1 MFKKKNRYRPLYKQ
15 FLKLRENVLEK
26 KKILKFQRVKWKAFI
41 AQYRKKLKRY
51 KKFKPYDQTQY
62 LVSKFPNRGTS
73 YKKRYRNSLNASK
86 KFRLFYGGLSKKY
99 VKKQI
104 KFLLKKNTEK
114 KNSKNWNLLFLKQF
128 ENRLDNILY
137 KSKFSLSL
145 RNARQLI
152 LHGKVFVNN
161 KSIRIPSYIVKQGDL
176 IKIDPKYSFLIEE
189 NLRSINLWTIPPK
202 HLTINYKTLEIIV
215 GNTNH
220 LNSAVNFPFHLNL
233 ERIIVGYY
241 RH

>member
-1 MFKKKNRYRPLYKQ
+1 MFKNKNRYRPLYKQ

-26 KKILKFQRVKWKAFI
+26 KKILKFQRLKWKVFV

-51 KKFKPYDQTQY
+51 RKFKPYDQTQY

-73 YKKRYRNSLNASK
+73 YKKRFRNSLNASK

-104 KFLLKKNTEK
+104 KLLLKKNIEK
-114 KNSKNWNLLFLKQF
+114 KNSKNWNLLFLKKF

-152 LHGKVFVNN
+152 LHDKVFVNN
-161 KSIRIPSYIVKQGDL
+161 KSIRIPSYTVKQGDL
-176 IKIDPKYSFLIEE
+176 IKINPKYSFLIEE
-189 NLRSINLWTIPPK
+189 NLKSINLWTIPPK

-215 GNTNH
+215 GNSNH

>member
-1 MFKKKNRYRPLYKQ
+1 MFKKKNYYRPLYKQ
-15 FLKLRENVLEK
+15 FVKLRENVQEK
-26 KKILKFQRVKWKAFI
+26 QKLLKFKRLKWKKFI
-41 AQYRKKLKRY
+41 AQYRKKLRRY
-51 KKFKPYDQTQY
+51 KKFRPYDQTQY

-73 YKKRYRNSLNASK
+73 YKKRYRNSLSAAK

-99 VKKQI
+99 VKEQI
-104 KFLLKKNTEK
+104 RFLLKKNVKK
-114 KNSKNWNLLFLKQF
+114 KNSKNWNLLFLERF
-128 ENRLDNILY
+128 ENRLDTVLY
-137 KSKFSLSL
+137 KSKFGSSL

-161 KSIRIPSYIVKQGDL
+161 NLTRIPSYSVKQGDL
-176 IKIDPKYSFLIEE
+176 ISIDPKYYFLIEK
-189 NLRSINLWTIPPK
+189 NLKTARIWTIPPK
-202 HLTINYKTLEIIV
+202 YLTINYKTLEIVV

-233 ERIIVGYY
+233 ERIIVNYY